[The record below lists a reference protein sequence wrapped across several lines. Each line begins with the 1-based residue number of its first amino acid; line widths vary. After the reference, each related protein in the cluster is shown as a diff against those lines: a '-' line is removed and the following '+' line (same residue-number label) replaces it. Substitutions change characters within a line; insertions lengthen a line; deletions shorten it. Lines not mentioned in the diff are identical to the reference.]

1 MLNRKHNTRLFRSL
15 RLDNILSGVLFLLA
29 VILLAVFL
37 RVFVF
42 EIYSIPTGSMEETL
56 LPGDRIVVSKLAYGA
71 ALPRSPLEVPW
82 LNAFFLLNK
91 QAIAANDTFVW
102 RYRRLSGLSRL
113 QREDVVV
120 FRYPVDPHQTFI
132 KRCVALPGDT
142 VEVKQEI
149 LYVNSHAQPFP
160 PTAKI
165 EYKVWVCNPKAFK
178 EYADSLR
185 LLVRSCPARRDP
197 ACRIVALSRQEKTA
211 LWSSG
216 TLDSLALY
224 VIKRGDNNEAI
235 LLNAPEKEGNDPP
248 DAYGPLVVPYEG
260 MNIPVNETMMQK
272 YGKVLERY
280 EHFQPQPQPDSSWQ
294 WRGKPV
300 EYYTFRQDYYFM
312 MGDTRH
318 NSTDSRWWG
327 TVPEELITGKAKF
340 ILWSGNLKNFRWER
354 VLKGIN

>member
-1 MLNRKHNTRLFRSL
+1 MRRTYIKRFLRHFRLSS
-15 RLDNILSGVLFLLA
+15 ILSGILLLIAVVLLA
-29 VILLAVFL
+29 VLFRIFL
-37 RVFVF
+37 F
-42 EIYSIPTGSMEETL
+42 EIYSIPTGSMEATL

-142 VEVKQEI
+142 VRVKEGI
-149 LYVNSHAQPFP
+149 LYVNGQVQPFP
-160 PTAKI
+160 PSAKI
-165 EYKVWVCNPKAFK
+165 EYKVWIRNTRTFGRYV
-178 EYADSLR
+178 DSLR
-185 LLVRSCPARRDP
+185 LHVRYDPDRRDP

-260 MNIPVNETMMQK
+260 MKIQVNETMMQK

-294 WRGKPV
+294 WRGMPV

-312 MGDTRH
+312 MGDKRH

-327 TVPEELITGKAKF
+327 VVPEELIIGKAKF
-340 ILWSGNLKNFRWER
+340 ILWSGNLRNFRWER